1 MKYMFSY
8 EVTTTVSINGKIKY
22 MCIAF
27 AKNIAYFS
35 KMAQGKYHE
44 IS

>member
-8 EVTTTVSINGKIKY
+8 EVTTTESINGKIKY

-27 AKNIAYFS
+27 AKKIAYFS
-35 KMAQGKYHE
+35 KNASRK